1 MLPAT
6 MRYRVLHHASKSNLE
21 LQVAD
26 YCNWAIYRKWTNGD
40 VRSYD
45 IIKDAIRGEF
55 DISETGQKL

>member
-1 MLPAT
+1 
-6 MRYRVLHHASKSNLE
+6 VLHHASKSNLE